1 MSSTKRIR
9 ILCGICK
16 AIKHYN
22 LARGIKKI
30 ANIIACENCRHFY
43 LKLKDNPFPLD
54 CISPIKGSCYSKCSF
69 MQTRCKCCWAMQIL
83 DTCPH
88 PKNFYNSLS
97 NWISEDCK
105 KQIRGLPVNLD
116 DIDIDLR
123 GKATIENNENDE
135 WIESPTSETEI
146 KELLSESND
155 DVSNAEEGENSKT
168 DSQNESSTKKK
179 AQKNER
185 KTDPVVLS
193 MSDLNLDVEDD
204 VYIEEDESLVDD
216 PASLDVD
223 NSMDNSSSI
232 SSRRSSKGSERLKR
246 KRKQVEYF
254 TKQAT

>member
-1 MSSTKRIR
+1 
-9 ILCGICK
+9 
-16 AIKHYN
+16 
-22 LARGIKKI
+22 
-30 ANIIACENCRHFY
+30 
-43 LKLKDNPFPLD
+43 
-54 CISPIKGSCYSKCSF
+54 

-135 WIESPTSETEI
+135 WTESPTSEQEI

-179 AQKNER
+179 AQKNEK
-185 KTDPVVLS
+185 KTDQVVLS
-193 MSDLNLDVEDD
+193 MSDLALEIEDD

-216 PASLDVD
+216 PCKYQSL
-223 NSMDNSSSI
+223 
-232 SSRRSSKGSERLKR
+232 LL
-246 KRKQVEYF
+246 
-254 TKQAT
+254 